1 MDAEATAA
9 EAMAADR
16 ARNLICISPSCVARL
31 TAAVREALPATVDR
45 AAATAA
51 VVTTA
56 RRAAVAAPRVEGA
69 VADTRAVAEVVIA
82 AAVAADTRAVAVTK
96 QRGAASAGLRVV
108 VNEVNDRGE
117 GRANRHAL
125 SVRASMTRFSLRSS
139 RQFLCDLCGKKLLKA
154 EIAKENAAKVAMNP
168 SVARGRF

>member
-9 EAMAADR
+9 EAMAPDR

-31 TAAVREALPATVDR
+31 TGAVREALPATVDR
-45 AAATAA
+45 AAAPAA
-51 VVTTA
+51 VTIA
-56 RRAAVAAPRVEGA
+56 RRAAVATPVVGE
-69 VADTRAVAEVVIA
+69 VDTQAVAEVVIA

-96 QRGAASAGLRVV
+96 PRGAASAGLRVA
-108 VNEVNDRGE
+108 VNEVNDRGK

-125 SVRASMTRFSLRSS
+125 SVRASMTRFSLPSS

-154 EIAKENAAKVAMNP
+154 EIAKGNAAKVAMNP
-168 SVARGRF
+168 KVAPGRF